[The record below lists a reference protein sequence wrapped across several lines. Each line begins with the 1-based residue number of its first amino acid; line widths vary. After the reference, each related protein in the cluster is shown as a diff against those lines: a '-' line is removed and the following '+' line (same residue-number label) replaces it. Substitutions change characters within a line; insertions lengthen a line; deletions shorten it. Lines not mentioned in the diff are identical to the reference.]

1 MEHCAN
7 QDKEVPDGMSKGNDA
22 ITLEE
27 DNTSNK
33 RQSSQKQLI
42 YSCRFSLKGNMK
54 KYPVKNNFII
64 FRINLRIVLQIALC
78 TLLHDKNV
86 LNLHT
91 IIKATAAGHTPIIR

>member
-42 YSCRFSLKGNMK
+42 YSWRFSLKGNRWK
-54 KYPVKNNFII
+54 KNPVKNNFII
-64 FRINLRIVLQIALC
+64 LLQFLE
-78 TLLHDKNV
+78 
-86 LNLHT
+86 
-91 IIKATAAGHTPIIR
+91 

>member
-42 YSCRFSLKGNMK
+42 YS
-54 KYPVKNNFII
+54 
-64 FRINLRIVLQIALC
+64 
-78 TLLHDKNV
+78 
-86 LNLHT
+86 
-91 IIKATAAGHTPIIR
+91 